1 MMRGRNRLLKWLTLC
16 LMLLI
21 AGLLVTAYRLHKN
34 ADALWQIVSEQ
45 CVPGMRHQ
53 GNPAPCQQV
62 NLTQGYVTLK
72 DIHGPLQYL
81 LIPTAKIAGMESP
94 ALLQPATPDFFAAAW
109 QQRSLLA
116 QRWGR
121 PVNDRALSLAVN
133 AQYGRTQN
141 QLHIHISCLRPDVR
155 QQLDDEALR
164 LSERWQHITLRQHHY
179 LVRTLSAAQLAQ
191 QSTFM
196 RLASEVPGA
205 RGEMGRYGMA
215 LAALPDGRLVLLALQ
230 RNWLR
235 LNPGA
240 AEMLQD
246 HTCRLLSP

>member
-1 MMRGRNRLLKWLTLC
+1 MRGRNRRLKWLTLC
-16 LMLLI
+16 LLLLI
-21 AGLLVTAYRLHKN
+21 TGLLAAAWQLHKN

-45 CVPGMRHQ
+45 CVPGMHHQ
-53 GNPAPCQQV
+53 RNPAPCQQV
-62 NLTQGYVTLK
+62 NLAQDYATLK

-81 LIPTAKIAGMESP
+81 LIPTTRIAGMESP

-121 PVNDRALSLAVN
+121 PVDDRVLSLAVN

-155 QQLDDEALR
+155 QQLDEEALY
-164 LSERWQHITLRQHHY
+164 LSERWQRITLRQQHY
-179 LVRTLSAAQLAQ
+179 LARTLSAAQLAQ
-191 QSTFM
+191 QSAFM
-196 RLASEVPGA
+196 RLASEVPEA
-205 RGEMGRYGMA
+205 RGEMGHYGMA

-240 AEMLQD
+240 TEALQD
-246 HTCRLLSP
+246 HSCRLLSP